1 MIFLFYFQLNI
12 DDLMQI
18 LNAMAKSMVRFC
30 FQVCVLI
37 LYSYLMGV
45 DTIDQT
51 IYPEVLGMMTKCS
64 IA

>member
-1 MIFLFYFQLNI
+1 MIFFFYFQLNI

-18 LNAMAKSMVRFC
+18 LNAMEKSMVRFC

-51 IYPEVLGMMTKCS
+51 IYPEVLGMTKCS